1 MCAAVGATAC
11 LQGEFLR
18 PPGTMYVTIRS
29 RHAEFS
35 ARRGLTLVLL
45 HGSIRS
51 SHRGKT
57 ESSRDMSQH
66 IYIQTPHGCSS
77 MPAPRFSLGTDRWA
91 IKRAL
96 SGRRTD

>member
-1 MCAAVGATAC
+1 MCAAVCATAR
-11 LQGEFLR
+11 LQAEFLR
-18 PPGTMYVTIRS
+18 PGGTMYVAIRS

-35 ARRGLTLVLL
+35 ARKGLTLLLL

-51 SHRGKT
+51 SQRGKT

-77 MPAPRFSLGTDRWA
+77 MPAPRFALGTDRWVV
-91 IKRAL
+91 KRAL